1 MKKELLYSLIGYLC
15 LIIVG
20 SMLGLWIYTSTDS
33 TKTYEEVQR
42 QYLSY
47 FPTAI
52 ANGRLLCLISIGIA
66 GVGIFAISTAN
77 KHLISKL
84 WIIVNTVAVV
94 LLWTVL
100 GLNMWSLM

>member
-66 GVGIFAISTAN
+66 GIGIFAITMAN
-77 KHLISKL
+77 KSFISKL
-84 WIIVNTVAVV
+84 WLFVNTIVVV
-94 LLWTVL
+94 LLWIVL
-100 GLNMWSLM
+100 GLNVFSLM